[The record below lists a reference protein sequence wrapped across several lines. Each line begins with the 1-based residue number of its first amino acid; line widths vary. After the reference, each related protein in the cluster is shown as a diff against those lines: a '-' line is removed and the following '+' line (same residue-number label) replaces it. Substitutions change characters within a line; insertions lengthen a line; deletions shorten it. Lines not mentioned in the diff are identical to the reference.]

1 MKNPI
6 HIATRHAALNLGSV
20 SDALYRKALRF
31 VRNYRNFDY
40 DPATNG
46 EQRLL
51 RVLAPLRID
60 TVFDVGANDGSWAL
74 ACAQILG
81 QASRDA
87 FSIHAFEVVPE
98 TAEKMIARVSGV
110 PAITANRF
118 GLSNA
123 EGPIEIFV
131 DPSQSWLSSTVPGG
145 SAIHGDRFKTV
156 RGTVTTGDRYSA
168 AHAIGR
174 IGFLKI
180 DVEGGEGLVL
190 QGFQELLAGQR
201 IDVIQFEYGLQNIFA
216 RFLLLDFY
224 RLLESHGYALGKLY
238 PDGVCFK
245 SWVPEDEDF
254 LGPNFVAVLAKRA
267 DIRNAV
273 AARHQRQ

>member
-6 HIATRHAALNLGSV
+6 HIATRFAALNLGSV

-40 DPATNG
+40 DAATNG

-51 RVLAPLRID
+51 RTLVPFGID

-74 ACAQILG
+74 ACAQILPR
-81 QASRDA
+81 A
-87 FSIHAFEVVPE
+87 SIHAFEVVPE
-98 TAEKMIARVSGV
+98 TAETMIARVGGV
-110 PAITANRF
+110 PAIAANRF
-118 GLSNA
+118 GLSDV
-123 EGPIEIFV
+123 EGPIDIFV
-131 DPSQSWLSSTVPGG
+131 DPLQSWLSSSVPGG
-145 SAIHGDRFKTV
+145 PAIHGDRFKTV
-156 RGTVTTGDRYSA
+156 RGTVTTGDRYCA
-168 AHAIGR
+168 GHAIDR

-180 DVEGGEGLVL
+180 DVEGAEGLVL
-190 QGFQELLAGQR
+190 QGFRGLLAGRR

-224 RLLESHGYALGKLY
+224 RLLESHGYAMGKLY

-245 SWVPEDEDF
+245 SWAPQDEDF
-254 LGPNFVAVLAKRA
+254 LGPNFVAVSSERA
-267 DIRNAV
+267 DIRRAV
-273 AARHQRQ
+273 EARHQRR